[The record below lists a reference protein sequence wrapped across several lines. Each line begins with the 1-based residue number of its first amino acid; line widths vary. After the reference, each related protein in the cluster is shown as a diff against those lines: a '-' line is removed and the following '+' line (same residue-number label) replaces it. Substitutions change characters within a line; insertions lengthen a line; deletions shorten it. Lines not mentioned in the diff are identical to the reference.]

1 MRVSGKVALVTGAFG
16 GIGKVSAEAL
26 AREGA
31 AVVAADIKPSSP
43 SYAGEGVEYI
53 RLDVRNDAE
62 WKVLVAN
69 IVARHGRI
77 DIMVNAAG
85 ITAYQ
90 DLHEVDDSVW
100 HDVVAVNQTALM
112 YAYRA
117 VIPVMIA
124 QKGGS
129 IVTISS
135 IFGLNA
141 VSGIAAYHAS
151 KGAVTLMA
159 RNAALTYAK
168 HGVRVNSIHP
178 GLIDTPMARERDT
191 GGQAETI
198 ALTPL
203 GRIGLAEEVATGVLF
218 LASDEASY
226 ITGIQMP
233 IDGGYLAQ

>member
-16 GIGKVSAEAL
+16 GIGKASAEAL

-112 YAYRA
+112 
-117 VIPVMIA
+117 
-124 QKGGS
+124 
-129 IVTISS
+129 
-135 IFGLNA
+135 
-141 VSGIAAYHAS
+141 
-151 KGAVTLMA
+151 
-159 RNAALTYAK
+159 
-168 HGVRVNSIHP
+168 
-178 GLIDTPMARERDT
+178 
-191 GGQAETI
+191 
-198 ALTPL
+198 
-203 GRIGLAEEVATGVLF
+203 
-218 LASDEASY
+218 
-226 ITGIQMP
+226 
-233 IDGGYLAQ
+233 